1 MAIERQRIEQSLL
14 AAVERNQLL
23 LKEVNYRVNN
33 SLALVASMLHLKSAT
48 VSDEVKL
55 HLEEASSR
63 ISAIARAHQRLYQT
77 EMFEK
82 TDLGPYI
89 ADICQ
94 KFSESLPD
102 SAVHVRAESGIEIPL
117 DQAIPVA
124 LFVNELI
131 TNSAKYGHA
140 NSTKKSG
147 LGSPNQIQEYQFRYG
162 TKEWVY
168 RPILRPRHEKDWG
181 CD

>member
-1 MAIERQRIEQSLL
+1 
-14 AAVERNQLL
+14 
-23 LKEVNYRVNN
+23 
-33 SLALVASMLHLKSAT
+33 
-48 VSDEVKL
+48 
-55 HLEEASSR
+55 
-63 ISAIARAHQRLYQT
+63 
-77 EMFEK
+77 MFEK

-94 KFSESLPD
+94 SFSESLPD

-140 NSTKKSG
+140 NSKSG
-147 LGSPNQIQEYQFRYG
+147 LGEVDPGPG
-162 TKEWVY
+162 TMD
-168 RPILRPRHEKDWG
+168 RQS
-181 CD
+181 